1 MTKPNPL
8 NEQEQADLVAFLDGE
23 LRGEAAR
30 ALETKLSL
38 NPAARAEAE
47 SLKRTWGLLDY
58 LPKPEPSPNFTHR
71 TLEKMAPIPTATQM
85 PFLRRS
91 LRPWWIGAG
100 WAAAIVMAASAG
112 YIGVGMT
119 RIGRDT
125 TDRDLTRDLRVI
137 ENKRFYDHV
146 DDLDFLKSLDKP
158 DLFGEDA
165 SGSER

>member
-8 NEQEQADLVAFLDGE
+8 NEQEREDIVAFLDGE

-30 ALETKLSL
+30 ALGAKINLD
-38 NPAARAEAE
+38 PGVRAEAE

-71 TLEKMAPIPTATQM
+71 TLEKMAPIPTATRT
-85 PFLRRS
+85 PAKRLS

-100 WAAAIVMAASAG
+100 WAAALVMAASAG
-112 YIGVGMT
+112 YIGVGLT
-119 RIGRDT
+119 RPKPDT
-125 TDRDLTRDLRVI
+125 TDRDLARDLRVI
-137 ENKRFYDHV
+137 ENMRFYEHV

-165 SGSER
+165 SVSER

>member
-8 NEQEQADLVAFLDGE
+8 NEQEKADLVAFLDGE
-23 LRGEAAR
+23 LKGEAAR
-30 ALETKLSL
+30 ALEAKISL

-58 LPKPEPSPNFTHR
+58 LPKPEPSPNFTNR
-71 TLEKMAPIPTATQM
+71 TLEKMAPIPTAPQR
-85 PFLRRS
+85 PIRRRS

-100 WAAAIVMAASAG
+100 WAAAIVAAASAG

-119 RIGRDT
+119 RTRPDA
-125 TDRDLTRDLRVI
+125 TDPDLARDLRVI

>member
-8 NEQEQADLVAFLDGE
+8 NEQEKADLVAFLDGE

-30 ALETKLSL
+30 ALEAKISL

-71 TLEKMAPIPTATQM
+71 TLEKMAPIPTAT
-85 PFLRRS
+85 PTPIRRRS

-100 WAAAIVMAASAG
+100 WAAGVLLAATVG
-112 YIGVGMT
+112 YLGVGWT
-119 RIGRDT
+119 GGRGDA
-125 TDRDLTRDLRVI
+125 TDRDLTRDLHVH
-137 ENKRFYDHV
+137 ENKMVYDHV
-146 DDLDFLKSLDKP
+146 DDLDFLKSLDQP

-165 SGSER
+165 SGS